1 MFRNQCSSPP
11 QAENWWA
18 MLDILEMFL
27 REPPVFCNIWQQGSS
42 GLEYP
47 LQDVFSLPRYR
58 RDNFVTGNCE
68 LIFYHIQF
76 QNVHFVAETWKK
88 C

>member
-1 MFRNQCSSPP
+1 MFRKQCSSPP
-11 QAENWWA
+11 QAENWWV
-18 MLDILEMFL
+18 MLDILEMVL
-27 REPPVFCNIWQQGSS
+27 ATPVFCNIWQQGDS

-76 QNVHFVAETWKK
+76 QNVHFVAETW
-88 C
+88 